1 MEPVNEQRVYSNRYQ
16 VTHLIARGGMA
27 LVYRAQD
34 QLLNRPVALKI
45 LYPELSADPSF
56 VERFRREAQAAANLS
71 HPNIVPVFDWGEDAG
86 TYFIVMELVEGQSLA
101 DVLRGG
107 RTLTASRT
115 AQLGAQV
122 ASALGYAHRQGM
134 VHRDVKPGNILI
146 TPEAQVK
153 VTDFGIAQA
162 VASEDHLAE
171 EGSVMGT
178 ATYFSP
184 EQAEGAAVDGR
195 SDLYSLGIVLYEML
209 VGRPPFTGETPLAV
223 SSQHVHGTVTPPSQV
238 NPTVP
243 RDLESIVMKSLSKNP
258 AGRYNTGDEMRS
270 DLLRFVDGQ
279 PVLAGSANGAFY
291 GADATQAVGV
301 VTAGERTQA
310 VPVFSG
316 PRTDV
321 KAKGKRGKKGAGK
334 WIVAAVVVAL
344 VAGGLGYYVVGS
356 KKSVTLPNLVNQNVS
371 AAEATLR
378 SDGLVPIEQLVAS
391 NQKTGTV
398 IKMSPAA
405 GAVVAANSSVTLSV
419 AIGSTAVPVI
429 VPGVIG
435 LSIVN
440 AEAELQ
446 SAGLGYV
453 IIPIS
458 ATTTSTSTTTP
469 GSTTSSTPSSSTS
482 TSTSTTTTFPGGK
495 NPQPNTV
502 LNQSPLG
509 GASVKKGSTVTLYYL
524 PPTST
529 FPVPNVVGSTP
540 TQAAATLGQEG
551 LTVAGSTTSA
561 CSNKVP
567 SGDVVGTTPAVG
579 SQVASGTSI
588 TLVLSSGVCQVVVP
602 DVTTKTESQAT
613 AILVHVGLTPQLTP
627 ASPSLCTSATLGDIA
642 QQSVAPGTFAPYNS
656 VVVLSVCDTAGPT
669 STTTSTTT
677 TTVAG

>member
-86 TYFIVMELVEGQSLA
+86 TYFIVMELVDGQSLA

-195 SDLYSLGIVLYEML
+195 SDLYSLGVVLYEML

-223 SSQHVHGTVTPPSQV
+223 SSQHVHGTVTPLSQV
-238 NPTVP
+238 NPSVP
-243 RDLESIVMKSLSKNP
+243 RDLESIVMKALSKNP

-279 PVLAGSANGAFY
+279 PVLAGSTNGAFY

-321 KAKGKRGKKGAGK
+321 KAKGKRAKKGPAG
-334 WIVAAVVVAL
+334 WIVAAVVVA
-344 VAGGLGYYVVGS
+344 VIAAGLGYYFVSAKG
-356 KKSVTLPNLVNQNVS
+356 SVTLPNVVKQSV
-371 AAEATLR
+371 AAADATLR
-378 SDGLVPIEQLVAS
+378 SEGLVPIEQLVAS

-398 IKMSPAA
+398 IKMTPAA
-405 GAVVAANSSVTLSV
+405 GTTVPANSSVTLDV

-429 VPGVIG
+429 VPSVIG

-440 AEAELQ
+440 AEADLQ
-446 SAGLGYV
+446 NVGLGYV
-453 IIPIS
+453 ITPV
-458 ATTTSTSTTTP
+458 STSTTTTSTTVA
-469 GSTTSSTPSSSTS
+469 GTTSSTSSTS
-482 TSTSTTTTFPGGK
+482 TSTTSTTFPGGK
-495 NPQPNTV
+495 TPQPNTV

-509 GASVKKGSTVTLYYL
+509 GTSVKKGSTVTLYYL

-529 FPVPNVVGSTP
+529 FPVPNVAGSTP
-540 TQAAATLGQEG
+540 TQAASTLGQEG
-551 LTVAGSTTSA
+551 LTVAATTTSA
-561 CSNKVP
+561 CSNKVTQ
-567 SGDVVGTTPAVG
+567 GNVVGTTPAVG
-579 SQVASGTSI
+579 AQVTSGASV
-588 TLVLSSGVCQVVVP
+588 TLILSSGVCQVVVP

-627 ASPSLCTSATLGDIA
+627 ASPSLCTSATIGDIA
-642 QQSVAPGTFAPYNS
+642 EQSVAPGTFAPYNS
-656 VVVLSVCDTAGPT
+656 VIVLSVCDTAGPT
-669 STTTSTTT
+669 TTSTSTTT